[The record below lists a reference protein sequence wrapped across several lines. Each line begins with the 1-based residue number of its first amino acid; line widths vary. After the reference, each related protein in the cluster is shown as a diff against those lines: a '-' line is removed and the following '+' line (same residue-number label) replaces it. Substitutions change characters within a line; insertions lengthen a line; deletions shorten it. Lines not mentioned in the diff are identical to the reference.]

1 MANKYTFQLTSDDRR
16 RPFPHKI
23 IVGQGVN
30 ESVRHVALK
39 FLGWVLFYRDRLQIE
54 TDVQNDSIPF
64 VPDLV
69 EIGYDMRPLL
79 WVECGDCTTSK
90 LHKIAVKCPEAEIWA
105 LKRSAPEAE
114 ALLQS
119 MEKDELRRGRYGI
132 VAFDPE
138 MFAEV
143 CGLITERNTFHWFRG
158 AFDPAQMQFEL
169 NGLWFDSPFT
179 VYRY

>member
-1 MANKYTFQLTSDDRR
+1 MASKFTFQLTSDDRR

-39 FLGWVLFYRDRLQIE
+39 FLGWALFYRERLRIE
-54 TDVQNDSIPF
+54 TDVQNESIPF

-69 EIGYDMRPLL
+69 ELGYDMRPLL

-105 LKRSAPEAE
+105 LKRSPEEAG
-114 ALLQS
+114 ALLQA
-119 MEKDELRRGRYGI
+119 MEKDGLRRGRYGI

-138 MFAEV
+138 MFSEF
-143 CGLITERNTFHWFRG
+143 CGLVRERSTFHWFRG
-158 AFDPAQMQFEL
+158 SLDPAAMQFEL
-169 NGLWFDSPFT
+169 NGLWFDTTFG
-179 VYRY
+179 VLKY